1 MFHRSFWSIP
11 LCLVLAAPLSAQLS
25 QEARVNLIRGITA
38 EQAAAQIDMP
48 LGADGVQ
55 LSDAGDVNTDDLQK
69 QLKKNGRSIT
79 TGKVVTVTAL
89 VMGDR
94 AIEIELDGGGKSKRS
109 IFDHLSVGMG
119 PVGTPNSGNSPNS
132 PNGPSSGS
140 PNDKSK
146 SPRGSKVTLKFAQK
160 VPSDLT
166 PDRLKELL
174 KPVLDFTRTNF
185 LRSGIDSLPP
195 EFQEAVKAKEARIGM
210 DRSTVIMAL
219 GSPDERVRETKDGVE
234 MEDWIYH
241 PRGKRTI
248 FVTLDLAQNVVV
260 SVREY

>member
-11 LCLVLAAPLSAQLS
+11 LCLMLAAPLSAQLS
-25 QEARVNLIRGITA
+25 QDARINLIRAITA
-38 EQAAAQIDMP
+38 EQAAARIDMP

-55 LSDAGDVNTDDLQK
+55 LSDAGDVNTDDLAK

-79 TGKVVTVTAL
+79 SGKVVTVSA
-89 VMGDR
+89 VVFGDR
-94 AIEIELDGGGKSKRS
+94 AIEVELDGGGKSKKS

-119 PVGTPNSGNSPNS
+119 PVGTPNNPNNPNSGN
-132 PNGPSSGS
+132 

-146 SPRGSKVTLKFAQK
+146 APKGSKVTLKFAQK
-160 VPSDLT
+160 VPSDLS

-174 KPVLDFTRTNF
+174 SPVLDFTRTNF
-185 LRSGIDSLPP
+185 LRSGIDALPP

-219 GSPDERVRETKDGVE
+219 GSPDERVRENKDGVE
-234 MEDWIYH
+234 VEDWIYH